1 MTRCVMTW
9 VVALVCAVSDGRG
22 QGVVFTRPG
31 TMIVTDVAGEAVTV
45 GETGTAALKLE
56 QRLRAEIGFRTGRR
70 SSVGLELANGTRAKI
85 GSESEVT
92 LPEFWQQPHSQAGKL
107 ETWNEEP
114 SPSRTRW
121 VVNRGDLTLQ
131 VKPLRV
137 AAGSSLEVEVNAG
150 VVRITEGVLRARVQ
164 TTEVGIGLCTLELES
179 GRAELEKPGGAVTP
193 LVAGKPL
200 VLAVETDRRTG
211 AVTVSEAPRA
221 DGAK

>member
-1 MTRCVMTW
+1 MRCAMIW
-9 VVALVCAVSDGRG
+9 VLALVGGASAGWG

-31 TMIVTDVAGEAVTV
+31 TMIVTEVSGEAVAV
-45 GETGTAALKLE
+45 AETGTAALKVE
-56 QRLRAEIGFRTGRR
+56 QRLRAEVGFRTGRR
-70 SSVGLELANGTRAKI
+70 SSVGLELANGTRARI

-92 LPEFWQQPHSQAGKL
+92 VPEFWQQPHSQAGKL
-107 ETWNEEP
+107 ETWKEEP
-114 SPSRTRW
+114 SLSRTRW
-121 VVNRGDLTLQ
+121 IVNRGDLTLQ

-137 AAGSSLEVEVNAG
+137 AGGSSLVVEVNAG
-150 VVRITEGVLRARVQ
+150 VVRMTEGVLRARVQ

-179 GRAELEKPGGAVTP
+179 GRAELERLGGAVTP

-211 AVTVSEAPRA
+211 AVTVSEAPKA